1 MPSTMG
7 RRKVFNISFCMQ
19 GGEHMGGLSNPAE
32 SVIIMDVNVENKKVF
47 HRAFST
53 FFLSGDKNNVENA
66 FWTQNA
72 YYTYTEG

>member
-1 MPSTMG
+1 
-7 RRKVFNISFCMQ
+7 
-19 GGEHMGGLSNPAE
+19 MGGLSNPAE